1 MISQPLEIE
10 GTWEEIVALAP
21 NLSGRRVRLIVLP
34 TIPVIEDESAPKD
47 TRSIEE
53 KIAAIWADVPEE
65 EWAKLPP
72 DLGDNLDHYIYGL
85 PKNK

>member
-1 MISQPLEIE
+1 MVSQPLEIE
-10 GTWEEIVALAP
+10 GTWEEIVALSP
-21 NLSGRRVRLIVLP
+21 NLTGRRVRLIILP

-47 TRSIEE
+47 THSLEE

-72 DLGDNLDHYIYGL
+72 DLSDQQEGFRVLIR
-85 PKNK
+85 K